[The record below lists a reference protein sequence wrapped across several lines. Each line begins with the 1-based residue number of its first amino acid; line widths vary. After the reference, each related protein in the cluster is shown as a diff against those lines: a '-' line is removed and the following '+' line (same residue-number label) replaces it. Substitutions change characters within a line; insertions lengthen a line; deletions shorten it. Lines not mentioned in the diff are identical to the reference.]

1 MRLTAVALCFL
12 CACSPSKQQPQPA
25 APAKPD
31 VFKVDPA
38 TAAVVKGAITFAGK
52 PPASRRINI
61 DEDEE
66 CVRLN
71 PKGLYDE
78 SVVVGRRGA
87 LANVFVQVKSGLEGK
102 TFEPAT
108 APVTLDQK
116 GCRFSPR
123 VLGVRPGQIFT
134 VTNSDP
140 VTHNVH
146 PIAKVNREWNQSQ
159 SPGDPPIQRRFAR
172 PEMIRIKCNVHSWMR
187 AWAGAVDHPYFAVT
201 GAGGTFEIPNL
212 PPGDYVL
219 EAWHEVFG
227 AREQRVHLAPSAA
240 VAVNFTFHGEK

>member
-1 MRLTAVALCFL
+1 MRFTAILFCFL

-25 APAKPD
+25 AAKPE
-31 VFKVDPA
+31 VFRVDPA
-38 TAAVVKGAITFAGK
+38 TAAVVRGAVIFTGK
-52 PPASRRINI
+52 AAAPKRINI
-61 DEDEE
+61 EEDEQ

-78 SVVVGRRGA
+78 SVVVGRRGV
-87 LANVFVQVKSGLEGK
+87 LANVFVHVKSGLEGK
-102 TFEPAT
+102 AFEPST
-108 APVTLDQK
+108 TPVTLDQK

-123 VLGVRPGQIFT
+123 VLGIRPGQTFT

-146 PIAKVNREWNQSQ
+146 PIARVNREWNQSQ
-159 SPGDPPIQRRFAR
+159 GPGDPPIQRRFAR
-172 PEMIRIKCNVHSWMR
+172 PEMIRVKCNVHSWMR
-187 AWAGAVDHPYFAVT
+187 AWVGAVDHPYFAVT
-201 GAGGTFEIPNL
+201 GADGAFEIPNL

-227 AREQRVHLAPSAA
+227 TREQRIHVAPSA
-240 VAVNFTFHGEK
+240 VLSVNFSFHGGE